1 MKTRK
6 IVMVLTLIFALI
18 VGIGVPTAANAAS
31 LHTSYYAHTV
41 KRAAYHYKRSGKSKV
56 HGNIKTHKNL
66 RINNYYK
73 GWYKVIWGKR
83 YVWVYKKYVR
93 KGKYIAASSA
103 SSQASSNSVVST
115 NSAQSVQGQ
124 SAASSESYPKTITL
138 PDGGKIIEH
147 ADGSHYIP
155 EPSQGGSTE
164 PIALQV
170 AQAEVIDLG
179 GGTITANSD
188 GSYTINVPKEIIA
201 AEAQA
206 NGGKIVNDSDG
217 SYAITYPNKKFK
229 PGVSYDDPIVSVHVD
244 PSGSYTNT
252 GIGVVFSNK

>member
-18 VGIGVPTAANAAS
+18 VGIGVPTANAAS

-41 KRAAYHYKRSGKSKV
+41 KHAAYHYKRSGKSKV
-56 HGNIKTHKNL
+56 HGHIKTHKNL
-66 RINNYYK
+66 RVNNYYK

-103 SSQASSNSVVST
+103 SSQASSSSVAST
-115 NSAQSVQGQ
+115 NSTQSVQSQ

-138 PDGGKIIEH
+138 PDGGKIIEN
-147 ADGSHYIP
+147 ADGSHYNP
-155 EPSQGGSTE
+155 DPSQGGSTE

-179 GGTITANSD
+179 GGAITANSD
-188 GSYTINVPKEIIA
+188 GSYTVIVPKEIIA
-201 AEAQA
+201 AEAKKA
-206 NGGKIVNDSDG
+206 GASIKDYPDG
-217 SYAITYPNKKFK
+217 SYSVYYSHKTNSF
-229 PGVSYDDPIVSVHVD
+229 DDPTYEVD
-244 PSGSYTNT
+244 VRDDGSYTNI
-252 GIGVVFSNK
+252 GITVEMPNK